1 MPLAKVFKNR
11 VPNCKVFT
19 PAGRQ
24 ITFHNGK
31 HITQIKQDI
40 EYLEALVAGGDDYV
54 FIDQNEYE
62 IDTEDL
68 TAEGMIKKLKRE
80 AVEEYLAAQ
89 AAASAQNSTSQQGG
103 LGAGTSKTV
112 TPQAV
117 ESNGSATVVPPK
129 AAEPTPEVIVPGVT
143 VNLKK

>member
-1 MPLAKVFKNR
+1 MALAKVFKNR

-24 ITFHNGK
+24 ITFHHGK
-31 HITQIKQDI
+31 HITQIQKDI
-40 EYLEALVAGGDDYV
+40 EYLESLVAENDAYV
-54 FIDQNEYE
+54 FIDPNEYE

-68 TAEGMIKKLKRE
+68 TPEGMIKKLKRE

-89 AAASAQNSTSQQGG
+89 AAASAQNSTSKQGE

-117 ESNGSATVVPPK
+117 DSNGPATVVPPK
-129 AAEPTPEVIVPGVT
+129 AAEPIPEVTVPGVT